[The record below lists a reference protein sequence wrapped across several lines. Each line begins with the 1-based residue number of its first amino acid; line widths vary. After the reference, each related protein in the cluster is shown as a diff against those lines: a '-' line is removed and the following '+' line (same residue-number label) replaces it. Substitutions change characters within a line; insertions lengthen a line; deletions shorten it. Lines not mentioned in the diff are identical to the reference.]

1 MKFRPAVT
9 SASTEAASRRC
20 LRFALGLWKSFSI
33 TSGPFGDF
41 CEAQSLAVGS
51 RDPLLTFTLKV

>member
-9 SASTEAASRRC
+9 SASMEAASRICPRIA
-20 LRFALGLWKSFSI
+20 RSLWKSFSCA
-33 TSGPFGDF
+33 SGPLGGS

-51 RDPLLTFTLKV
+51 RDPLLTFALNV